1 VAFIRVATRQSQDPQ
16 PQPQPHKLISNGCP
30 CDSYEK
36 ATQGT
41 PNQRL
46 IVSQGGI
53 TKGQRQDVDAD
64 AGCQI
69 PVPRTQIPSSC
80 YSPKHKHKHTMSSG
94 PTNLPNVCQNPPPN
108 HPLPFGT
115 PPSSH
120 WRGQFLTSYWIAII
134 RRPASFQLI
143 CLLPDLWL
151 IYLSLKRKQEFRTK
165 RSFHLR
171 RTISDFKI
179 GLLKRLGFLS

>member
-69 PVPRTQIPSSC
+69 PVPRTQ
-80 YSPKHKHKHTMSSG
+80 
-94 PTNLPNVCQNPPPN
+94 NPDP
-108 HPLPFGT
+108 
-115 PPSSH
+115 
-120 WRGQFLTSYWIAII
+120 
-134 RRPASFQLI
+134 
-143 CLLPDLWL
+143 
-151 IYLSLKRKQEFRTK
+151 E
-165 RSFHLR
+165 
-171 RTISDFKI
+171 
-179 GLLKRLGFLS
+179 